1 MDEPEAEA
9 VKKRIADEGRSP
21 TMIVNCSEGHE
32 LLVTLYINGGK
43 LAVRDVVVP
52 MRAENEDNNENKSP
66 SEIDWLKK
74 TFGGDS

>member
-1 MDEPEAEA
+1 MDDPEAEA

-21 TMIVNCSEGHE
+21 TMIVNCSDGHE
-32 LLVTLYINGGK
+32 LLITLYMNGGK

-52 MRAENEDNNENKSP
+52 MRAEDEDTGDDKSS